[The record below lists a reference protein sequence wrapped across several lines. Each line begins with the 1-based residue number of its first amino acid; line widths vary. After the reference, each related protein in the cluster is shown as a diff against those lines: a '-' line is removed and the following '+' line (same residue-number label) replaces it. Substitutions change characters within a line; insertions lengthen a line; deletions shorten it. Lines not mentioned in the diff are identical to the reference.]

1 MTGSTHH
8 DAPMTTDAVTTTD
21 PRPAFAQAAATAAE
35 VIAAVRPDQLA
46 LPTPCAAFDV
56 RALVEHLLAVPRRV
70 AQVGRGEPLTVPDR
84 ITDVAEAEWGRAW
97 ADAVHDATA
106 VWAADDLLGTE
117 VQVPWTRLR
126 GADAL
131 AIYVSE
137 VLVHAWD
144 LATATGQTPVW
155 DASAVEVAAAA
166 ARDQLPAEGRAAR
179 FEEARRA
186 LPDGVPPFPDPFL
199 AAVEP
204 PADATPIERL
214 VAWNGRDP
222 RPGRA

>member
-1 MTGSTHH
+1 
-8 DAPMTTDAVTTTD
+8 MTTDATTTTD
-21 PRPAFAQAAATAAE
+21 PRPAFAQAATTAGE

-70 AQVGRGEPLTVPDR
+70 AQVGRGGPLTVPDR
-84 ITDVAEAEWGRAW
+84 ITGVDEGDWARAW
-97 ADAVHDATA
+97 GDAVREAAA
-106 VWAADDLLGTE
+106 VWAADDDLLDRE
-117 VQVPWTRLR
+117 VQVPWTRLK

-131 AIYVSE
+131 AIYANE

-155 DASAVEVAAAA
+155 DVAAVEVAAAA
-166 ARDQLPAEGRAAR
+166 AGAQLPAEGRAAR
-179 FEEARRA
+179 FEEARRG
-186 LPDGVPPFPDPFL
+186 LPDGVPSFPDPFL

-222 RPGRA
+222 RPVRG